1 MTDASQVTLFNS
13 MTRKL
18 EPFEPLREDGVRI
31 YTCGPTV
38 YNYAHLGNLR
48 AYVFG
53 DTLRR
58 VLQWKGF
65 DVVHVINITDVGHLT
80 SDADE
85 GEDKV
90 EVAAR
95 RANRS
100 AYEIT
105 NYYTD
110 AYFADL
116 KLLGIRPAAMY
127 PRATEHIQEMIA
139 FVQDL
144 ADKGLT
150 YEIEDGLYFDTS
162 KVADYGA
169 LGALNLEAQQHG
181 SRVAAHQDKR
191 QPWDFCL
198 WRRSPPDQ
206 RRLMEW
212 ESPWGRGFPGWH
224 LECSVMSH
232 KYLDF
237 PFDIHTGGVDHR
249 QVHHCNEIAQNQG
262 YQNDDGSGV
271 NYWLHCEFL
280 VMREEKMSKSKG
292 NFWRLQTLLDK
303 GVHPLVYRFFLL
315 QATYRTQLEFS
326 KEGLVAAR
334 TGFDRIVRR
343 LRGLLERTGDEGR
356 QLADLSAEAEST
368 TGGSFGYLRELY
380 EQELDGGAAEA
391 LERFDQAVSEDLG
404 TPRGIAVLTSVVAD
418 PEISDLDKLRLV
430 GTFDLVLGLRLLT
443 IEPEEL
449 NIRPDDAELTNEQ
462 IEALIA
468 ERKEARQSKD
478 WSRADELRD
487 ELAAAKVL
495 VKDDRDAGE
504 TVWMWKPD
512 LD

>member
-1 MTDASQVTLFNS
+1 MPETTQISLYNS
-13 MTRKL
+13 MTRTL
-18 EPFEPLREDGVRI
+18 EAFEPLSEDRVRI

-48 AYVFG
+48 AYVFA

-58 VLQWKGF
+58 ALQWKGF

-90 EVAAR
+90 EAAAR

-110 AYFADL
+110 TFLKDL
-116 KLLGIRPAAMY
+116 SCLGICPAAMY
-127 PRATEHIQEMIA
+127 PRATEHIQEMIS

-144 ADKGLT
+144 VDKGLT

-162 KVADYGA
+162 KVSDYGA
-169 LGALNLEAQQHG
+169 LGALQLEAQQHG
-181 SRVAAHQDKR
+181 ARVAAHEDKR

-198 WRRSPPDQ
+198 WRRSPADQ
-206 RRLMEW
+206 KRLMEW

-237 PFDIHTGGVDHR
+237 PFDIHTGGIDHR

-262 YQNDDGSGV
+262 YLDSSCSGV
-271 NYWLHCEFL
+271 RYWMHCEFL
-280 VMREEKMSKSKG
+280 VMRKEKMSKSTG

-315 QATYRTQLEFS
+315 QATYRSQLEFA
-326 KEGLVAAR
+326 KDGLVAAR

-343 LRGLLERTGDEGR
+343 VRGLLETAGEEGQR
-356 QLADLSAEAEST
+356 LADLSTEADST
-368 TGGSFGYLRELY
+368 TGGSFGYLRRLY
-380 EQELDGGAAEA
+380 EMELEAGAVEA
-391 LERFDQAVSEDLG
+391 LRRFDQAISEDLG
-404 TPRGIAVLTSVVAD
+404 TPRAIAVLTSVLNEQA
-418 PEISDLDKLRLV
+418 ISNLDKLRLV
-430 GTFDLVLGLRLLT
+430 GTFDLALGLRLLT
-443 IEPEEL
+443 LEPKAL
-449 NIRPDDAELTNEQ
+449 NMRPSDAQLTNED
-462 IEALIA
+462 IEALLA
-468 ERKEARQSKD
+468 ERKEARTKKD
-478 WSRADELRD
+478 WKRADEIRD
-487 ELAAAKVL
+487 QLTEAKIL
-495 VKDDRDAGE
+495 VKDDRSAGE
-504 TVWMWKPD
+504 TAWMWNPT